1 MYGTIADGDTYFA
14 TRLHAEAWTGSDNN
28 QKTAALTEAS
38 LAIDRLRFA
47 GVRHSVWLVLE
58 TGTED
63 RDTILAAVN
72 DQPHEFPRGSDEDVP
87 SDIEIACYE
96 EALSRLDGKGPDEEL
111 EDLAVV
117 AQGYS
122 SVRTTYDRS
131 FAQEH
136 LNAGI
141 VSPRAWR
148 FVKPYLAGPRD
159 FKISRV

>member
-1 MYGTIADGDTYFA
+1 MYGSLNGATTYFT
-14 TRLHAEAWTGSDNN
+14 TRLHGSLWAASSVAD
-28 QKTAALTEAS
+28 QTAALTEAS
-38 LAIDRLRFA
+38 QAIDRLRFI
-47 GVRHSVWLVLE
+47 GVKHSVFVVAE
-58 TGTED
+58 AGGD
-63 RDTILAAVN
+63 ADAQLAAVL
-72 DQPHEFPRGSDEDVP
+72 DQDAEFPRGSDEDVP
-87 SDIEIACYE
+87 TDIVHACYE
-96 EALSRLDGKGPDEEL
+96 EAFSRLDGKSPDEEL

-122 SVRTTYDRS
+122 SVRTTYDRT

-148 FVKPYLAGPRD
+148 FLKPYLGESRD

>member
-1 MYGTIADGDTYFA
+1 MYGTISDGNTYFA
-14 TRLHAEAWTGSDNN
+14 TRLHAEAWTGASDPD
-28 QKTAALTEAS
+28 KTAALTEAS
-38 LAIDRLRFA
+38 EAIDRLRFA
-47 GVRHSVWLVLE
+47 GMRHSVWLVSEENGDKQALL
-58 TGTED
+58 D
-63 RDTILAAVN
+63 AVN
-72 DQPHEFPRGSDEDVP
+72 DQANEFPRGSDEAVP
-87 SDIEIACYE
+87 TDIETACYE

-148 FVKPYLAGPRD
+148 YIKPFLAGPRD

>member
-1 MYGTIADGDTYFA
+1 MYGSISGGDTYFA
-14 TRLHAEAWTGSDNN
+14 TRLHAQAWTGASDPD
-28 QKTAALTEAS
+28 KTAAITEAS
-38 LAIDRLRFA
+38 EAIDRLRFA
-47 GVRHSVWLVLE
+47 GVRHSVWLVIE
-58 TGTED
+58 TYGD
-63 RDTILAAVN
+63 RDAQLAAVAGQGN
-72 DQPHEFPRGSDEDVP
+72 EFPRGSDEDVP
-87 SDIEIACYE
+87 TDIEVACYE

-122 SVRTTYDRS
+122 SVRTTYDRT
-131 FAQEH
+131 FTQEH

-148 FVKPYLAGPRD
+148 YLKPYLAGPRD